1 MALSEIGL
9 LISTLT
15 GAKQL
20 AQAALDLRDFNAQA
34 AAIAKINGE
43 LLKAQDQL
51 FVHQSQLLQLQEQ
64 HFEAREELRKLK
76 EAQSERQRYSLFDL
90 GNGQFVYRV
99 NIAPEESGAGD
110 PTGAEPLHYLCQ
122 PCFDG
127 GVKSVLQKLWTN
139 VAFTTNH
146 EFLACSICNAKRYTG
161 GTKVA
166 SPRPAIRFT
175 NGFR

>member
-34 AAIAKINGE
+34 AAIANINGE

-76 EAQSERQRYSLFDL
+76 EAQSERQRYALFDL

-99 NIAPEESGAGD
+99 NVAPEQSGASEPG
-110 PTGAEPLHYLCQ
+110 GAEPLHYLCQ

-127 GVKSVLQKLWTN
+127 GVKSVLQAVWTG
-139 VAFTTNH
+139 TLMKGQH
-146 EFLACSICNAKRYTG
+146 RCWKCSICGAKRYTG
-161 GTKVA
+161 EQKAAV
-166 SPRPAIRFT
+166 PRAPIRFQS
-175 NGFR
+175 GF